1 MKKFKLL
8 SVTLIAFVHFTQIG
22 YCQAVPVDS
31 LYLGQTPSGN
41 TPAVFAPGII
51 SIPGRKD
58 KVITFSPDGQ
68 CLFYSIG
75 EWPNCKTMF
84 LEYKNDKWT
93 KPEIA
98 SFSKTR
104 SVDEPIFAPDGK
116 RIYYYAYNAPNSA
129 GGADICYSVRIDSL
143 WSEPINVGSPLNS
156 SGDEYHPCIVKDSS
170 IYFENTGGTMN
181 RSQYKN
187 GGYQPRKALP
197 SPINPTSSW
206 GDCYVSPDE
215 SYLILASSSRGGYG
229 GSDIFISYK
238 KADGTWANP
247 KNIGSKI
254 NTSADEASGDITIDG
269 KYMTFYRNGDLYWV
283 SANFIDSLKYTNYIP
298 YVKTKIANQTDT
310 VGHLFSLTFSDSTF
324 IDDDGNNTITYSAC
338 LSDGTTLPS
347 WLTFEP
353 GTRTLSGTP
362 SVAGTFN
369 IKVLATD
376 TAKAI
381 ASCTFTLKV
390 ADNPTFI
397 NQLYAQNISIYPN
410 PAKGQLN
417 ITFGTIS
424 NKNAIVE
431 IFGMQG
437 KLAFSNSYQNFS
449 SAIVDL
455 NSIPKGLYLL
465 KITIDGEIINKRICL
480 E

>member
-1 MKKFKLL
+1 MKKLALL
-8 SVTLIAFVHFTQIG
+8 SLALIAFIQID
-22 YCQAVPVDS
+22 YCQTIPVDS
-31 LYLGQTPSGN
+31 LYLGQTPPGDIP
-41 TPAVFAPGII
+41 TVFAPGII

-84 LEYKNDKWT
+84 MEYKNDKWT
-93 KPEIA
+93 SPKIA
-98 SFSKTR
+98 SFSETR

-156 SGDEYHPCIVKDSS
+156 SGDEYHPCIVNDSS
-170 IYFENTGGTMN
+170 IYFDNTGGTMY

-187 GGYQPRKALP
+187 GVYQTPNMLP

-215 SYLILASSSRGGYG
+215 SYLIFTSSSRGGYG
-229 GSDIFISYK
+229 GSDNFISYR

-254 NTSADEASGDITIDG
+254 NTSADEYCADVTTDG
-269 KYMTFYRNGDLYWV
+269 KYLTFWKNSDIYWV
-283 SANFIDSLKYTNYIP
+283 SASFIDSLKYTNYIP
-298 YVKTKIANQTDT
+298 YLKTKIANQTDT
-310 VGHLFSLTFSDSTF
+310 VGHLFSLAFSDSTF
-324 IDDDGNNTITYSAC
+324 IDDDGNNTITYSAT
-338 LSDGTTLPS
+338 LSDGSALPS
-347 WLTFEP
+347 WLPFNP
-353 GTRTLSGTP
+353 GTRTFSGTLTE
-362 SVAGTFN
+362 AGSFS

-376 TAKAI
+376 TAKAT
-381 ASCTFTLKV
+381 ASCTFTLEV
-390 ADNPTFI
+390 ADNPNSI
-397 NQLYAQNISIYPN
+397 NQIDEQNIKIYPN

-417 ITFGTIS
+417 ITFGAIS
-424 NKNAIVE
+424 NKNVVVE
-431 IFGMQG
+431 IIDMEG
-437 KLAFSNSYQNFS
+437 KIIFSNSYQNLTNS
-449 SAIVDL
+449 IIDL
-455 NSIPKGLYLL
+455 NSNPKGIYLL
-465 KITIDGEIINKRICL
+465 KLIIDGKIISKKICL
-480 E
+480 K